1 MLLFCPT
8 CANILTVT
16 PTPLALQTSS
26 STSAEGGP
34 QNRFTCRT
42 CPYVYPITKRFYDRQ
57 TLTRK
62 EVADILGGGDEF
74 QNCSTTETSCPNEK
88 CDGSEAKFYQ
98 LQIRSA
104 DEPMTSF
111 MKVSYQAFRAVVES
125 CAGWGE
131 KS

>member
-16 PTPLALQTSS
+16 PTPAALK
-26 STSAEGGP
+26 ADANDDAP
-34 QNRFTCRT
+34 LDAVQNRFTCRT

-57 TLTRK
+57 TLPRK

-88 CDGSEAKFYQ
+88 CDGAEAKFYQ

-111 MKVSYQAFRAVVES
+111 MKVS
-125 CAGWGE
+125 CG
-131 KS
+131 